1 LPVGDEWYHI
11 DLSWQQFPV
20 GSVVQEF
27 IVLDR
32 QDLGDS
38 EATIQRCALLL
49 QRVESY
55 FRKLSQSL
63 PPYGA

>member
-1 LPVGDEWYHI
+1 LPVGDDWYYI
-11 DLSWQQFPV
+11 DLSWQQFPT
-20 GSVVQEF
+20 GSVVREL

-49 QRVESY
+49 RRVENYLRNS
-55 FRKLSQSL
+55 S
-63 PPYGA
+63 